1 MQEVTP
7 YQKLVSNKW
16 RLLLNAFLM
25 ILIPGMVLSAPAAIS
40 GFKEEGSEY
49 SVYFYVPALILL
61 ILAFPGIVSRLFLM
75 PVSAILEK
83 DIIYANFCF
92 GKTKE
97 ILLQEISGYSNV
109 SYWTKHRI
117 YGGML
122 LYLKNEDHVEF
133 TEMNLKEIDTLK
145 AYLNKY
151 PDIKHYGSDKPAPVL
166 FKRRYRYQHL
176 VN

>member
-1 MQEVTP
+1 MEEVTS

-16 RLLLNAFLM
+16 RLLLNAFLI

-40 GFKEEGSEY
+40 GFKAEGNGY

-61 ILAFPGIVSRLFLM
+61 ILSFPGIVSKLFLM

-83 DIIYANFCF
+83 DIIYASFCL

-97 ILLQEISGYSNV
+97 ILLQEITGYSNV
-109 SYWTKHRI
+109 SYWTRHRT
-117 YGGML
+117 YEGLL
-122 LYLKNEDHVEF
+122 LYLKNGDHVEF

-145 AYLNKY
+145 AYLNQY

-166 FKRRYRYQHL
+166 FKRRYKYQHL